1 MTEKPFWKTKSLA
14 KMTKE
19 EWESLCDG
27 CGLCCLNRFEDKKT
41 GRITSTY
48 VSCEHLDLN
57 TCQCLIYKNRF
68 NENPECLKLRAG
80 NIKKLTWL
88 PETCAYKIIAEGR
101 NLEWWHPLISGDP
114 ETVHQ
119 AGVSVRDQAVS
130 EAHIHPEDLS
140 L

>member
-1 MTEKPFWKTKSLA
+1 MTEKHFWETKSLT

-41 GRITSTY
+41 GRIITTF
-48 VSCEHLDLN
+48 VSCKHLDLN

-68 NENPECLKLRAG
+68 IENPECLKLRAG
-80 NIKKLTWL
+80 NINKLTWL
-88 PETCAYKIIAEGR
+88 PQTCAYKILAEGR
-101 NLEWWHPLISGDP
+101 KLEQWHPLISGDP
-114 ETVHQ
+114 DTVHL
-119 AGVSVRDQAVS
+119 AGISVRGKAVS
-130 EAHIHPEDLS
+130 EAYIHPEDLS